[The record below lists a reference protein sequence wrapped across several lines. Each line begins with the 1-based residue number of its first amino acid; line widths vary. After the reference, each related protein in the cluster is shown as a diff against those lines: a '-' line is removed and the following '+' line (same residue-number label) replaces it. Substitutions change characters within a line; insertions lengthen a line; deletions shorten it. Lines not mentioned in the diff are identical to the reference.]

1 MNRNVGRHSAQL
13 WCGALSCLVTLA
25 TVAWSAEPR
34 ASLTLSTKIS
44 APPVPLLAS
53 DEAEISSTFAPS
65 PLIPEVDP
73 SRQNIRSKPWI
84 MEAHPLPYVEQKT
97 IPVVA
102 NHAEPPEPVIPPAR
116 HIPPKLTRTTAIV
129 EATREVPTAVPAKAP
144 RPAIENDGKGIPRA
158 FTRTGKMKQSIEPVL
173 ADNAEPVKVEVVNDN
188 VSPPIEP
195 STQVASGSEISPQ
208 KNVMLPALAPPHAA
222 SLPAG
227 PAGQADEVRPAVAP
241 APAYAPAPTPLPVGP
256 IVAMAPPPLAPT
268 AVAKNAEPESTRH
281 ASESESIP
289 PADPAP
295 SDVIAE
301 LKNEA
306 MKTVAVTPVE
316 PIGSRPARL
325 SDQTRATSKPLPS
338 SAERSEMVPAAPP
351 KLIPLAKADPQPTP
365 PPVSEENLG
374 QEAAAAIA
382 AVIPVSAAPTLD
394 YLRVLKPG
402 EVPKEQML
410 SAPINQVAATSPA
423 VASGGVVNAV
433 AVTSSSSDESQ
444 NIQQAGCSSCGN
456 ADPLPRPDESGAWSG
471 SSMDDSGG
479 CMTCGAGRGPCTPG
493 QIPCAECD
501 VHTPAGRMM
510 AELYHCICCPDPCYE
525 PRWIAL
531 ANAAITVDPIRPQ
544 THQTF
549 RWDFM
554 NGLRTPDRAEY
565 YFGRYAAYAGD
576 GPLPPTPPPTSPP
589 YVDTSVEFNEL
600 TSYSEAALK
609 KFGIFVEVPYRSID
623 PNVSNSAAGFSDIK
637 VGTKSVVFD
646 CELMQV
652 AIQFKTYIPS
662 GVSFQGLGTGH
673 TTLEPSVLVGLKL
686 HPDVYFQGQMAEW
699 IPFSADA
706 TQAGAILRVNASLNA
721 LLWCLNRDVQLIG
734 TLEAN
739 TWSFQDGQFINP
751 YLDPSNPATYAI
763 NASGQT
769 YGWMGP
775 GARLSICNRIDFGMA
790 TMFGFGER
798 SWSDFGLRMEMRTM
812 F

>member
-1 MNRNVGRHSAQL
+1 MNRSVGSHSTRT
-13 WCGALSCLVTLA
+13 WCGALLCLVA
-25 TVAWSAEPR
+25 IASVAKGAEPR

-44 APPVPLLAS
+44 APPIPVLSTDES
-53 DEAEISSTFAPS
+53 DVRSS
-65 PLIPEVDP
+65 VDP
-73 SRQNIRSKPWI
+73 SPFVPEVSGVTKTPHSKPWI
-84 MEAHPLPYVEQKT
+84 MEAHPLPYVERE
-97 IPVVA
+97 VVQITA
-102 NHAEPPEPVIPPAR
+102 VSSEPPEPVIPPTRPA
-116 HIPPKLTRTTAIV
+116 PPKLTRSAAIV
-129 EATREVPTAVPAKAP
+129 QAATDSSIPAKP
-144 RPAIENDGKGIPRA
+144 ILQTSLPSNGKGIPRA
-158 FTRTGKMKQSIEPVL
+158 FARTG
-173 ADNAEPVKVEVVNDN
+173 N
-188 VSPPIEP
+188 VQP
-195 STQVASGSEISPQ
+195 SNEAVASTPPESVTVESLSDSMPSSPQ
-208 KNVMLPALAPPHAA
+208 QPRMVTADTNAPDKSSVMLPALAPPNAA
-222 SLPAG
+222 SLPAAS
-227 PAGQADEVRPAVAP
+227 PSQVAESKP
-241 APAYAPAPTPLPVGP
+241 IAPAYVPSPTPLPSGP
-256 IVAMAPPPLAPT
+256 IIAAAPPAITPVKQVHE
-268 AVAKNAEPESTRH
+268 AVDIVKDSEPQKDS
-281 ASESESIP
+281 ASDE
-289 PADPAP
+289 
-295 SDVIAE
+295 VVAE
-301 LKNEA
+301 LKIEA
-306 MKTVAVTPVE
+306 MKQVAAVPSE
-316 PIGSRPARL
+316 PIGTRPARL
-325 SDQTRATSKPLPS
+325 SARSVEQTEILPTPSESLRPAEVAKAVPKPITPRVNDDGIGQLAADTIAAMIPMS
-338 SAERSEMVPAAPP
+338 SASKVELVGSLKPSEITDEPVVSNSIAQTAGSS
-351 KLIPLAKADPQPTP
+351 
-365 PPVSEENLG
+365 PPVNS
-374 QEAAAAIA
+374 
-382 AVIPVSAAPTLD
+382 S
-394 YLRVLKPG
+394 
-402 EVPKEQML
+402 
-410 SAPINQVAATSPA
+410 TS
-423 VASGGVVNAV
+423 SVVNAV
-433 AVTSSSSDESQ
+433 AMIKASADESKS
-444 NIQQAGCSSCGN
+444 IQQVGCSSCGQ
-456 ADPLPRPDESGAWSG
+456 AEPLPRPDESSVWSG
-471 SSMDDSGG
+471 SSMDESGG
-479 CMTCGAGRGPCTPG
+479 CMSCGAGRGPCTPG

-576 GPLPPTPPPTSPP
+576 GPLPPTPPPTAPP

-609 KFGIFVEVPYRSID
+609 KFGVFVEVPYRSID

-646 CELMQV
+646 CELLQV

-673 TTLEPSVLVGLKL
+673 ATLEPSVLVGMKL
-686 HPDVYFQGQMAEW
+686 HPDVYFQGQLGEW

-739 TWSFQDGQFINP
+739 TWSFQDGQYINP
-751 YLDPSNPATYAI
+751 YLNPANPATYAI

-790 TMFGFGER
+790 TMFGFGDR

>member
-1 MNRNVGRHSAQL
+1 MNRRVESHSTQF
-13 WCGALSCLVTLA
+13 WYGALLCLVGIVSSA
-25 TVAWSAEPR
+25 ESAEPH
-34 ASLTLSTKIS
+34 SLLTLSTKIS
-44 APPVPLLAS
+44 APPVPVLS
-53 DEAEISSTFAPS
+53 TDELEVPSTVNSSPFV
-65 PLIPEVDP
+65 PEVNGVP
-73 SRQNIRSKPWI
+73 KTPRPKPWI
-84 MEAHPLPYVEQKT
+84 MEAHPLPYIERE
-97 IPVVA
+97 VVNIMA
-102 NHAEPPEPVIPPAR
+102 VSSEPPEPVIPPAR
-116 HIPPKLTRTTAIV
+116 PAPPKLTRTVTIV
-129 EATREVPTAVPAKAP
+129 QATSEQPLPAKP
-144 RPAIENDGKGIPRA
+144 TPQSSLPPDGKVIPRA
-158 FTRTGKMKQSIEPVL
+158 FARTGNGKTTEPF
-173 ADNAEPVKVEVVNDN
+173 P
-188 VSPPIEP
+188 SPPPELDTAEMLTEP
-195 STQVASGSEISPQ
+195 NSSSLPQPEIAASNKEAPDTNS
-208 KNVMLPALAPPHAA
+208 VMLPALAPPNAA
-222 SLPAG
+222 SLPA
-227 PAGQADEVRPAVAP
+227 AP
-241 APAYAPAPTPLPVGP
+241 SPQVGESKPVTPAYVPAPTPLPTGP
-256 IVAMAPPPLAPT
+256 IIAAAPPAITP
-268 AVAKNAEPESTRH
+268 VRH
-281 ASESESIP
+281 VSPATDIVENTDLKADSASDE
-289 PADPAP
+289 
-295 SDVIAE
+295 VVAE
-301 LKNEA
+301 LKSETL
-306 MKTVAVTPVE
+306 KQVAAPSAE
-316 PIGSRPARL
+316 PIGTRPARL
-325 SDQTRATSKPLPS
+325 SARSVEQTEL
-338 SAERSEMVPAAPP
+338 
-351 KLIPLAKADPQPTP
+351 LPTP
-365 PPVSEENLG
+365 LESVKPVEVAKTVPNPSVPPTSDSCIGLK
-374 QEAAAAIA
+374 AADA
-382 AVIPVSAAPTLD
+382 
-394 YLRVLKPG
+394 
-402 EVPKEQML
+402 
-410 SAPINQVAATSPA
+410 VAATILMSSASKVELVGHSKPSEITNETIVSDSIAPTAGTASPA
-423 VASGGVVNAV
+423 NSKASTVVNAV
-433 AVTSSSSDESQ
+433 AIIKASADESK
-444 NIQQAGCSSCGN
+444 NIQQAGCSSCGQ
-456 ADPLPRPDESGAWSG
+456 AEPLPRPDESSVWSG
-471 SSMDDSGG
+471 SSLDDSGE
-479 CMTCGAGRGPCTPG
+479 CMSCGAGRGPCTPG

-609 KFGIFVEVPYRSID
+609 KFGVFVEVPYRSID

-646 CELMQV
+646 CELLQV

-662 GVSFQGLGTGH
+662 GVSFKGLGTGH
-673 TTLEPSVLVGLKL
+673 ATLEPSVLVGMKL
-686 HPDVYFQGQMAEW
+686 HPDIYFQGQLGEW

-706 TQAGAILRVNASLNA
+706 SQAGAILRVNASLNA

-790 TMFGFGER
+790 TMFGFGDR